1 MQINIDNGRLDLRN
15 QQCKASWRNISSFRL
30 KIAYQGQRQL
40 LTSTAS
46 IVHRRPTFS
55 YSILE
60 HERRFLL
67 QLVFNHNQHISV
79 CWILTNSSNFSLLF
93 TFHDSSSTTIFCRLM
108 HSLFASMTND
118 KITQSLLLFCF
129 ASFVASGSIPHSSSS
144 SPVVVDVDVCTSI
157 NAILNVQ
164 GDACRCFASGVGSG
178 GLHIAEHVVHLE
190 NNSST
195 ILDPLPWIGCT
206 RERMPAIYRA
216 LDALPN
222 DTKLH
227 KLWIW
232 DSLVPVVPQKL
243 FAKLKVKNLILEG
256 SHVGQFF
263 PNVFKNLGNSLEVLI
278 LKSNIIY
285 RVDASLFDGLA
296 DLRVLDLS
304 SNQLSQLGPSSFGG
318 NFSKLKTLNLHHNNI
333 SIIKEDAFRYLENL
347 ETLNLAYNNLQLVE
361 VNVFNGLKNLR
372 YLSLEGN
379 NIERIALGAF
389 DGLLHLQSL
398 NLGQNALVTVHLP
411 TLPNLRELLLNN
423 NSFQRIGDIKVHS
436 ALQAL
441 ESFYLDENEIVQLDA
456 NQFLSFPSM
465 KVLSLASNRLSNLHP
480 DAFKGCCSTL
490 EVLSLQR
497 NQIESLPD
505 GLFASMGNLSKL
517 FLSEN
522 NLTNLDENIFYGM
535 EQLNVLSVS
544 HNRLRAFH
552 RRALVHFQ
560 ALEKLYLNDNQ
571 LRTIDNTSLTDM
583 PDSLYL
589 LDLSDNPWRCD
600 CELIW
605 LAHWIRGKGD
615 VLVNDAMTQCVEN
628 SIQIKAIADDL
639 ISYCESGNGTVYGHL
654 SRNDNS
660 NDYLISV
667 FGILLSVVSLL
678 ILASIALLY
687 VQDGRLLAKYNDLKR
702 IPSDM
707 VTLIPQRNE
716 RILYPIYEKN

>member
-1 MQINIDNGRLDLRN
+1 LCSNNLHIRQNSFHFINFLAMFLFAMMNCRFAN
-15 QQCKASWRNISSFRL
+15 FTFSKE
-30 KIAYQGQRQL
+30 KIAQ
-40 LTSTAS
+40 
-46 IVHRRPTFS
+46 
-55 YSILE
+55 
-60 HERRFLL
+60 
-67 QLVFNHNQHISV
+67 
-79 CWILTNSSNFSLLF
+79 SLLF
-93 TFHDSSSTTIFCRLM
+93 LG
-108 HSLFASMTND
+108 
-118 KITQSLLLFCF
+118 F

-144 SPVVVDVDVCTSI
+144 SSSSSSVVVDVDVCTSI

-285 RVDASLFDGLA
+285 RVDASLFEGLA

-522 NLTNLDENIFYGM
+522 NLTNLDENIFHGM

-552 RRALVHFQ
+552 RRALVNFQ

-605 LAHWIRGKGD
+605 LAHWIREKGD

-628 SIQIKAIADDL
+628 YVQIKAIADDL

-660 NDYLISV
+660 NDYWISV

>member
-1 MQINIDNGRLDLRN
+1 LTGKWPSYGGDRIDLCHCLSASVVTCFVRTRYDQHCSQTTDVLLFYFGTRTQVPPATCIQSQPSGRRTYIRLLDFEKL
-15 QQCKASWRNISSFRL
+15 
-30 KIAYQGQRQL
+30 
-40 LTSTAS
+40 S
-46 IVHRRPTFS
+46 IF
-55 YSILE
+55 
-60 HERRFLL
+60 
-67 QLVFNHNQHISV
+67 
-79 CWILTNSSNFSLLF
+79 FSLLF
-93 TFHDSSSTTIFCRLM
+93 TFHDSTSTTIFCRLM
-108 HSLFASMTND
+108 HSLFASMTNE
-118 KITQSLLLFCF
+118 KVAQTLFLLCF
-129 ASFVASGSIPHSSSS
+129 ASLVASESILHSSSSS

-164 GDACRCFASGVGSG
+164 GDACRCFASGIGSG

-195 ILDPLPWIGCT
+195 LDPLPWIGCT

-263 PNVFKNLGNSLEVLI
+263 PNVFKSLGNSLEVLI

-285 RVDASLFDGLA
+285 RVDASLFEGLT

-347 ETLNLAYNNLQLVE
+347 ETLNLAYNNLQIVE

-379 NIERIALGAF
+379 NIESIALGAF

-398 NLGQNALVTVHLP
+398 NLGQNALTTVQLP

-423 NSFQRIGDIKVHS
+423 NSFQRVGDIKVHS

-456 NQFLSFPSM
+456 NQFLPFPSI

-497 NQIESLPD
+497 NHIESLPD
-505 GLFASMGNLSKL
+505 GLFASLGNLSKL

-522 NLTNLDENIFYGM
+522 NLTNLDENVFYGM

-544 HNRLRAFH
+544 HNRLKAFH
-552 RRALVHFQ
+552 RRALVNFQ

-571 LRTIDNTSLTDM
+571 LRTMDNSSLTDM

-605 LAHWIRGKGD
+605 LAHWMREKGD

-639 ISYCESGNGTVYGHL
+639 ISYCESGNGTAYGHL

-660 NDYLISV
+660 NDYWISV